1 MKKSSAH
8 SRTKSAQ
15 RVTNSSLRRLPI
27 FSLDVGYGYT
37 KIMDSSGA
45 HHIFPSLVAPGDIGS
60 IDLGIASAACP
71 AVFLDGVEYIVGEN
85 AATREFRFV
94 EQYDSW
100 WTSVRFRAIIQYASK
115 FIAPKAHVMT
125 GLPLHIY
132 SAVKAHQQIRDVLR
146 RGLHAED
153 ITILPQGVGAY
164 CAAAAQDPQLNEGRV
179 GLIDIGT
186 RTTELVCFSDGQF
199 LAKSSAGLIIGVG
212 EVFAQVANRLAQQ
225 HNRPVDAYEV
235 DWAFRG
241 IRPLRIKGEVI
252 PANIIANLIQ
262 PCIKPLTERL
272 FNEITHLWG
281 DGAPNVDRLVF
292 CGGGVPLVE
301 PYLGAYRP
309 SYQVLKDS
317 QFANAM
323 GYFQYARWQEARHGY
338 HEAASPERTEASAND
353 SRVGET
359 EGAPIVGTPA

>member
-1 MKKSSAH
+1 M
-8 SRTKSAQ
+8 
-15 RVTNSSLRRLPI
+15 
-27 FSLDVGYGYT
+27 
-37 KIMDSSGA
+37 
-45 HHIFPSLVAPGDIGS
+45 
-60 IDLGIASAACP
+60 
-71 AVFLDGVEYIVGEN
+71 
-85 AATREFRFV
+85 
-94 EQYDSW
+94 
-100 WTSVRFRAIIQYASK
+100 
-115 FIAPKAHVMT
+115 
-125 GLPLHIY
+125 
-132 SAVKAHQQIRDVLR
+132 LR
-146 RGLHAED
+146 RGLHAEE

-301 PYLGAYRP
+301 PYLAAYRP
-309 SYQVLKDS
+309 SYQVLRDG
-317 QFANAM
+317 QFANTM
-323 GYFQYARWQEARHGY
+323 GYLQYARWQEARHGH
-338 HEAASPERTEASAND
+338 HEAVSPERTEASAND